1 MRYASDMTTSA
12 HPHDSER
19 LLDALVQTSF
29 EVIGVVS
36 RVAADNELSLTQ
48 LRVLAILRDR
58 EPTMSELAEHL
69 GVDRSSVSGLVDRAT
84 QRGLVTRVRDAVD
97 RRSARVGLT
106 PAGHELA
113 RAGAAAIHAGVA
125 PLLGGLGAD
134 DGARLADMLE
144 ALLGGRR

>member
-1 MRYASDMTTSA
+1 MTTSA
-12 HPHDSER
+12 TPHDSER

-36 RVAADNELSLTQ
+36 RVAAESDLSLTQ

-58 EPTMSELAEHL
+58 EPTMSELAGHL
-69 GVDRSSVSGLVDRAT
+69 GVDRSSVSGLIDRAAH
-84 QRGLVTRVRDAVD
+84 RGLVTRVRDAVD

-125 PLLGGLGAD
+125 PLLGGLTPG
-134 DGARLADMLE
+134 DGARLTELLE
-144 ALLGGRR
+144 ALLDGRR